1 MIKGV
6 FFDLDGTLIKSMHF
20 HFQGWKSVLSK
31 YNINISKKDFFAK
44 EGTKLQ
50 ELLKY
55 FFNKNNTRFNIHLLE
70 DLIKQK
76 NKYFIEN
83 NKVIFYPG
91 VRSLIR
97 YLNKQ
102 DIYISIVT
110 AGSRTRIKNSISKE
124 FLKNFD
130 TIVTGD
136 DCKKGKPFPDP
147 YLLSLKHSNLKK
159 SECII
164 VENAPLGIKAGN
176 AAGIKTLGITN
187 TLDKKYL
194 IKAKYIVDSA
204 LEIKKII
211 ENINEKYS

>member
-20 HFQGWKSVLSK
+20 HFHGWKKVLSK
-31 YNINISKKDFFAK
+31 YNINITKQDFYEK

-50 ELLKY
+50 ELLKF
-55 FFNKNNTRFNIHLLE
+55 FFNKNNKSFNTNLLE
-70 DLIKQK
+70 DLINKK

-91 VRSLIR
+91 VTSLIR
-97 YLNKQ
+97 YLNKKK
-102 DIYISIVT
+102 IYTSIVS
-110 AGSRTRIKNSISKE
+110 AGSRTRIINSISNE

-147 YLLSLKHSNLKK
+147 YLLSLKNSKLKK
-159 SECII
+159 SECLII
-164 VENAPLGIKAGN
+164 ENAPLGIKAGN

-204 LEIKKII
+204 KDIKKII
-211 ENINEKYS
+211 DNINEKYS

>member
-6 FFDLDGTLIKSMHF
+6 FFDLDGTLIKSMHL
-20 HFQGWKSVLSK
+20 HYNGWKKVLLK
-31 YNINISKKDFFAK
+31 NNVNITKQDFYEK

-55 FFNKNNTRFNIHLLE
+55 FFNKNNQTFNSNLLE
-70 DLIKQK
+70 ELIKQK

-83 NKVIFYPG
+83 NKVKFYPG
-91 VRSLIR
+91 VLSLIK
-97 YLNKQ
+97 YLKKKNFF
-102 DIYISIVT
+102 ISIVT
-110 AGSRTRIKNSISKE
+110 AGSRTRIINSISND

-130 TIVTGD
+130 TIITGD

-147 YLLSLKHSNLKK
+147 YLLSLKYSKLKK

-176 AAGIKTLGITN
+176 AAGIQTLGITN
-187 TLDKKYL
+187 TLDKIYL
-194 IKAKYIVDSA
+194 IQAKYIVDSYK
-204 LEIKKII
+204 EIKKII
-211 ENINEKYS
+211 DIINEKYS